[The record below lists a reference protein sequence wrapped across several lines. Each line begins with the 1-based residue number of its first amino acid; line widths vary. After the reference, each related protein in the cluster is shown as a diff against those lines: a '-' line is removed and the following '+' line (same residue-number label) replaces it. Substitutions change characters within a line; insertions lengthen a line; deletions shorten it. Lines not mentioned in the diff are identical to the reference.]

1 MRNLIRYKRMSLR
14 TEEAYLGWTRRFI
27 LFHDKRHPATLAAP
41 EVVAFLK
48 NLAVINQVAAST
60 HNQALNALVF
70 LYAEV
75 LEQPLGELRGLER
88 VKRPE
93 RLPLILN
100 PHEVALL
107 LDRLE
112 GTSWLAAALLYGAGL
127 RLMECLRLRI
137 GDVDTR
143 THTITVR
150 AGKGGG
156 DRRVPLPEKV
166 QPLLLDHL
174 ARVRR
179 LWLEDYGS
187 RRTDEH
193 QPLPGVYLPHAL
205 ATKYPRAGR
214 EWPWQWLFPAKDLS
228 FDPRSGLRRR
238 HHWNEEALQRAVK
251 RAALAAGL
259 PKAASP
265 HTLRHSFATHLLEN
279 GYDIRTIQEL
289 LGHKDVATTMIYT
302 HVLNRPGVLPVRS
315 PLDCRVSHGT
325 FPSKSTG
332 FLPPDCS

>member
-1 MRNLIRYKRMSLR
+1 MRDLMRYKRMSLR
-14 TEEAYLGWTRRFI
+14 TEEAYVGWVRRFI
-27 LFHDKRHPATLAAP
+27 LFHGKCHPATLGAL

-48 NLAVINQVAAST
+48 NLASSNQIAAST

-88 VKRPE
+88 VKRPK
-93 RLPLILN
+93 RLPLVLN
-100 PHEVALL
+100 YHEVASLL
-107 LDRLE
+107 AQLE
-112 GTSWLAAALLYGAGL
+112 GTTWLAAALLYGAGL

-143 THTITVR
+143 TRVITVR

-166 QPLLLDHL
+166 LPILLDHL

-179 LWLEDYGS
+179 LWREDYGS
-187 RRTDEH
+187 QRADGHE
-193 QPLPGVYLPHAL
+193 PLSGVFLPYAL
-205 ATKYPRAGR
+205 AAKYPRAGY
-214 EWPWQWLFPAKDLS
+214 EWPWQWLFPAKTLS
-228 FDPRSGLRRR
+228 VDPRSGLRRR

-251 RAALAAGL
+251 QAALAAGL

-265 HTLRHSFATHLLEN
+265 HTLRHSFATHLLE
-279 GYDIRTIQEL
+279 GGTDIRTVQEL

-302 HVLNRPGVLPVRS
+302 HVLNRPGVMPVRS
-315 PLDCRVSHGT
+315 PLDRVTTMTVS
-325 FPSKSTG
+325 
-332 FLPPDCS
+332 